1 MNYPDFF
8 VFHSNSM
15 KQGEVL
21 VHIDNYNFINFYG
34 IQKNNKKVFIMTH
47 LIDPSKFSLRKAIES
62 TKNIKIHM
70 EHPILIRKKLLCYGH
85 GNKKKSAKMSLH
97 MSEFHS
103 YERITRTFLFRL

>member
-1 MNYPDFF
+1 
-8 VFHSNSM
+8 M
-15 KQGEVL
+15 KHGEVL

-70 EHPILIRKKLLCYGH
+70 EHTILIHKKLLCYGH
-85 GNKKKSAKMSLH
+85 GNKKKIHKRAKMSLH

-103 YERITRTFLFRL
+103 YERITRTFLFKL

>member
-1 MNYPDFF
+1 VNYPDFF

-47 LIDPSKFSLRKAIES
+47 LIDPAKLSPRKAIES
-62 TKNIKIHM
+62 TKDIKIHM
-70 EHPILIRKKLLCYGH
+70 EYPILIRKKLLRYGH
-85 GNKKKSAKMSLH
+85 GNKKKIHKNELAYVGIS
-97 MSEFHS
+97 
-103 YERITRTFLFRL
+103 